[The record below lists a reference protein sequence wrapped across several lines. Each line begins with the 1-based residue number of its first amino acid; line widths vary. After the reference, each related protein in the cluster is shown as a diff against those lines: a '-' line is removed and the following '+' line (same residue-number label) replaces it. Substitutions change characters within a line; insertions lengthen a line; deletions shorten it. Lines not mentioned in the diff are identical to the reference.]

1 MTVVKRTLKIILVII
16 MLFCITICISNV
28 LSISNQATPG
38 GGGGEAGMDGTII
51 ENPNGTTDCQGPTY
65 DC

>member
-1 MTVVKRTLKIILVII
+1 MTVVKRTLKIVLVII
-16 MLFCITICISNV
+16 MLFCITICNV

-38 GGGGEAGMDGTII
+38 GGGGEAGLEGTII
-51 ENPNGTTDCQGPTY
+51 ENDDGTIDCQGARL